1 MMTFEDVSLNGTVQV
16 IPSLLQED
24 TPQPVSC
31 NPQTDDSDKV
41 AMEELLRKK
50 EELERKKED
59 LERRFKEIETKVED
73 LEKKNEDLRKEKEK
87 SEKKNEI

>member
-1 MMTFEDVSLNGTVQV
+1 MFKNVFTTPRSNRAKLGR
-16 IPSLLQED
+16 IPNATANTSRLA
-24 TPQPVSC
+24 SC
-31 NPQTDDSDKV
+31 ESQTTTDDSDKV

-73 LEKKNEDLRKEKEK
+73 LEKKN
-87 SEKKNEI
+87 S